1 MDTPTL
7 WRSALLQLATVA
19 ALFIALALAL
29 PHSFF
34 EDWAWLTGP
43 LAWLLCAALTARLL
57 ALPLAPTLL
66 GAVLAGIPSLLAVL
80 VGAHAVGMAL
90 ALACFASGAPAYAG
104 ANWRFSSHIAPLR
117 RQHRERP
124 HRGERCGPS

>member
-1 MDTPTL
+1 MDTSTL
-7 WRSALLQLATVA
+7 WRSGLLQLVTVA

-34 EDWAWLTGP
+34 EDWGWLTGP

-66 GAVLAGIPSLLAVL
+66 GAVLAGVPSLLAVL
-80 VGAHAVGMAL
+80 VGAHAVGMVLAVAFFALWCARLRGREL
-90 ALACFASGAPAYAG
+90 AL
-104 ANWRFSSHIAPLR
+104 
-117 RQHRERP
+117 
-124 HRGERCGPS
+124 